1 MPTLVPHR
9 FTRREYYRMAETGVL
24 QPEARVEL
32 LDGQILEMSPIG
44 PSHGSAVKRLNDFFS
59 NLPHGRWL
67 LAVQDPV
74 ALDDFSEPQPD
85 LMLLKRAPDFYE
97 KRHPGP
103 DDVFLLVE
111 VSDSTLLFDR
121 GEKLPIYGRAGI
133 REVWIVN
140 LPDQTIEVY
149 RDPHYQGYASTEI
162 LRPGQQARPLAFPD
176 VVVDVA
182 ELLRHGPV

>member
-1 MPTLVPHR
+1 
-9 FTRREYYRMAETGVL
+9 
-24 QPEARVEL
+24 
-32 LDGQILEMSPIG
+32 
-44 PSHGSAVKRLNDFFS
+44 
-59 NLPHGRWL
+59 
-67 LAVQDPV
+67 V
-74 ALDDFSEPQPD
+74 ALDDYSEPQPD